1 MKKAE
6 DPKTTMLQRGIGL
19 FDATTIGLGAIIGG
33 GIFVVTGIAAGLAGP
48 ALIISM
54 LISAAIAAFTAFSFS
69 KLSIVLPKEGGIYRF
84 TYEFISPLAG
94 FIAGW
99 MWVFSN
105 IFVGAAV
112 SLGFSS
118 YFVAL
123 FPSLSIK
130 VVAIVV
136 CLLFTFLNFVGIRQ
150 SAMLNSLLV
159 STKIL
164 ILVFF
169 IAFGLFYINDS
180 NFVPFVPNG
189 TFGVLQ
195 GSALIFFAYAGFA
208 RITILAEEV
217 KDPSRT
223 IPRSILLALGI
234 STAIYLLTSFVAVG
248 LIGYDN
254 LHASGSPLTSAIG
267 ATGSHFAMS
276 LISVGAI
283 MATASVLLTTIL
295 GVSRVVFAMARNDD
309 VPKFLCN
316 IHSKFKTPYYA
327 VAVTGSLMILAIVFA
342 DLTRLVAVSS
352 FAVLLYYSLAN
363 LAAIRLSKGRNRFY
377 VISSVGLL
385 SCLGLLAFLTVDSW
399 IIGTIGVVIGVVF
412 YQAWRKIKRH

>member
-1 MKKAE
+1 MEKDTKATL
-6 DPKTTMLQRGIGL
+6 KRGIGL

-54 LISAAIAAFTAFSFS
+54 LISAAITSFTAFSFS
-69 KLSIVLPKEGGIYRF
+69 KLSVVLPKEGGVYGF
-84 TYEFISPLAG
+84 TYECISPLAG
-94 FIAGW
+94 FIVGW
-99 MWVFSN
+99 MWIFSN

-112 SLGFSS
+112 SIGFAS

-136 CLLFTFLNFVGIRQ
+136 CLFFMILNLIGIRQ
-150 SAMLNSLLV
+150 SAMLNSTVV
-159 STKIL
+159 SAKVL
-164 ILVFF
+164 ILLFF
-169 IAFGLFYINDS
+169 VAFGLFYVNGS
-180 NFVPFVPNG
+180 NFVPFAPNG
-189 TFGVLQ
+189 SLGVLQ

-248 LIGYDN
+248 LTGYLN
-254 LHASGSPLTSAIG
+254 LSTSDSPLADAIEV
-267 ATGSHFAMS
+267 TGSNFAVS

-295 GVSRVVFAMARNDD
+295 GVSRVIFAMARNND
-309 VPKFLCN
+309 VPKFLCS

-327 VAVTGSLMILAIVFA
+327 VAVTGSLMILAIIFT
-342 DLTRLVAVSS
+342 DFTRIVKVSS

-363 LAAIRLSKGRNRFY
+363 LAAIKLSRRNEHFSI
-377 VISSVGLL
+377 ISSVGLL

-399 IIGTIGVVIGVVF
+399 IIGTIGVAIGVIF
-412 YQAWRKIKRH
+412 YQAWRKIRNH

>member
-1 MKKAE
+1 MEKDTKATL
-6 DPKTTMLQRGIGL
+6 KRGIGL

-54 LISAAIAAFTAFSFS
+54 LISAAISSFTAFSFS
-69 KLSIVLPKEGGIYRF
+69 KLSVVLPKEGGVYGF
-84 TYEFISPLAG
+84 AYECISPLAG
-94 FIAGW
+94 FIVGW
-99 MWVFSN
+99 MWIFSN
-105 IFVGAAV
+105 VFVGAAV
-112 SLGFSS
+112 SLGFAS

-136 CLLFTFLNFVGIRQ
+136 CLFFMTLNLIGIRQ
-150 SAMLNSLLV
+150 SAMLNSTLV
-159 STKIL
+159 SAKVL
-164 ILVFF
+164 ILLFF
-169 IAFGLFYINDS
+169 VAFGLFYVNGS
-180 NFVPFVPNG
+180 NFVPFAPNG
-189 TFGVLQ
+189 PLGVLQ

-217 KDPSRT
+217 KDPCRT

-234 STAIYLLTSFVAVG
+234 STAIYLFTSFVAVG
-248 LIGYDN
+248 LIGYLN
-254 LHASGSPLTSAIG
+254 LSTSDSPLADAIG
-267 ATGSHFAMS
+267 VTGSNFAVS

-295 GVSRVVFAMARNDD
+295 GVSRVIFAMARNND
-309 VPKFLCN
+309 VPKFLCS

-327 VAVTGSLMILAIVFA
+327 VAVTGSLMILAIIFT
-342 DLTRLVAVSS
+342 DFTRIVKVSS

-363 LAAIRLSKGRNRFY
+363 LAAIKLSRRENHFSI
-377 VISSVGLL
+377 ISSAGLL
-385 SCLGLLAFLTVDSW
+385 SCFGLLVFLTIDAW
-399 IIGTIGVVIGVVF
+399 IIGTIGVAIGIVF
-412 YQAWRKIKRH
+412 YQAWRKIKKQ